1 MKKELN
7 NIEEIEVMNEEE
19 VMETETKQTFG
30 SKCKGAVK
38 KHAKTIKRVI
48 GVVVGG
54 AALAGMYVLGQ
65 KSAGGEDYDE
75 FDEDAIDFEDV
86 DFTDVTEE

>member
-19 VMETETKQTFG
+19 VMETETKRTFG
-30 SKCKGAVK
+30 SKIKGAVE
-38 KHAKTIKRVI
+38 KTPKWIKTTVKTL
-48 GVVVGG
+48 VGG
-54 AALAGMYVLGQ
+54 ALLYGTYYLGK
-65 KSAGGEDYDE
+65 KSAGGEDCDE